1 MQPAIDKADIL
12 NRLKDAKP
20 EFARYGVQNIGL
32 FGSFS
37 RSAGRPDSDVDFVVR
52 FKQNSTDFYNFMN
65 LAYYLE
71 DKLNRKIDLLTFD
84 SLPENFK
91 KAVEKEI
98 VYLEV

>member
-1 MQPAIDKADIL
+1 MQPVMDKADIL

-52 FKQNSTDFYNFMN
+52 FKQNATDFYNFMN

-91 KAVEKEI
+91 KVVEKEI